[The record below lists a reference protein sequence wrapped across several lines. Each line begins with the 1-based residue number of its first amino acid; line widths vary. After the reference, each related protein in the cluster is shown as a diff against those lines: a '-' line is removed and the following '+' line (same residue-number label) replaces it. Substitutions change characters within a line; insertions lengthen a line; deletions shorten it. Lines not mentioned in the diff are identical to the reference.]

1 MKYIVVALLA
11 LFISACSTLS
21 TSVDYDT
28 HYNFKAIRTFAIVHK
43 TREGENTLIN
53 ERIEKAIE
61 NTLQSKGL
69 QKTNVQNA
77 DLVFLYH
84 TNVQNRTDIYTDYQ
98 MVGYG
103 RYGGMVISTPRTYNY
118 DEGKLIIDAY
128 NPKTNR
134 TVYRVVAV
142 DELPEKK
149 TPQDRDAYIQKVIA
163 KTLESFPPKQ

>member
-1 MKYIVVALLA
+1 MRYILITLLT

-28 HYNFKAIRTFAIVHK
+28 HYNFKTIHTFAVVHK
-43 TREGENTLIN
+43 TKEGENTLTN
-53 ERIEKAIE
+53 ERIEKALV
-61 NTLQSKGL
+61 NVLKSKGL
-69 QKTNVQNA
+69 QQVEPQNA

-84 TNVQNRTDIYTDYQ
+84 TNVQNKTDIYTDYQ

-128 NPKTNR
+128 NPKTNK
-134 TVYRVVAV
+134 TVYRAVAV

-149 TPQDRDAYIQKVIA
+149 TPQEREEYINEVIT
-163 KTLESFPPKQ
+163 KTLKTFPPKQ

>member
-1 MKYIVVALLA
+1 MT

-28 HYNFKAIRTFAIVHK
+28 HYNFKTIHTFAVVHK
-43 TREGENTLIN
+43 TKEGENTLTN
-53 ERIEKAIE
+53 ERIEKALV
-61 NTLQSKGL
+61 NVLKSKGL
-69 QKTNVQNA
+69 QEVEPQNA

-84 TNVQNRTDIYTDYQ
+84 TNVQNKTDIYTDYQ

-128 NPKTNR
+128 NPKTNK
-134 TVYRVVAV
+134 TVYRAVAV

-149 TPQDRDAYIQKVIA
+149 TLQEREEYINEVIT
-163 KTLESFPPKQ
+163 KTLKTFPPKQ

>member
-1 MKYIVVALLA
+1 MRYIIFSILV
-11 LFISACSTLS
+11 LFLSACSTLT

-28 HYNFKAIRTFAIVHK
+28 HYNFKNIHTFAIVHK
-43 TREGENTLIN
+43 AKEGENTLIN
-53 ERIEKAIE
+53 ERIETAIKK
-61 NTLQSKGL
+61 TLETKGL
-69 QKTNVQNA
+69 QQTNPQNA

-84 TNVQNRTDIYTDYQ
+84 VHVQNKTDIYTDYQ

-128 NPKTNR
+128 NPKTNK
-134 TVYRVVAV
+134 TVYRAVAV

-149 TPQDRDAYIQKVIA
+149 TPQEREEYIQKVIT
-163 KTLESFPPKQ
+163 KTLETFPPKN